1 MGVSAWPTVICSIF
15 IKQKFHAPHAE
26 QLESVSC
33 GQILQTKDRG
43 FPSGPLAKIPHFPV
57 PGAGAGSLVKKLG
70 AGSGGSGG
78 AAE

>member
-1 MGVSAWPTVICSIF
+1 MLQCLHLD
-15 IKQKFHAPHAE
+15 KLRQKFHAPHAE

-57 PGAGAGSLVKKLG
+57 PGAGAGSLVKKLDPNWDN
-70 AGSGGSGG
+70 
-78 AAE
+78 